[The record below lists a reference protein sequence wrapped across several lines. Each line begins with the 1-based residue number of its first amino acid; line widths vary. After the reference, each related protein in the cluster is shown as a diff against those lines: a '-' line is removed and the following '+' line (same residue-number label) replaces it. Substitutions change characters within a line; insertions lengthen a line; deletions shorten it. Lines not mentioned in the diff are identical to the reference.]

1 MRQVRPTLPPP
12 TIDKPN
18 GSLVALSVII
28 MFIMSIALIS
38 GVIVL
43 TEWVAETNVV
53 NGRQTLAIALG
64 LTLMRVIDIGLF
76 RPRERP

>member
-18 GSLVALSVII
+18 GLLVVLSVMM
-28 MFIMSIALIS
+28 MFIMSIALI
-38 GVIVL
+38 GGAIVL
-43 TEWVAETNVV
+43 TEWVAGTDVAS
-53 NGRQTLAIALG
+53 GRQTFAIALG